1 MSTSTNVR
9 RVAIIGSNRIPF
21 VRSNTVY
28 SYASNQQMMTAA
40 LNGLVER
47 FKLEGVKLGEV
58 AGGAVVKH
66 AKDSFLM
73 RESVLGTKL
82 SPETPAVDFQQ
93 ACATGLQAAIHIA
106 NKIALG
112 QIDCGIAGGTD
123 TTSDAPIAVKD
134 KLRVKLLDVNRA
146 KSTGARL
153 KKLLKIR
160 LSDLGIQIPVNAEAR
175 TGLSM
180 GGHTQITAD
189 YYHVDR
195 KIQDQIAYDSHKKL
209 AKAYD
214 EGFFNDMMTPFLGIT
229 KDNTLRADTTLEKL
243 ATLKGVF
250 GGSGTLTAGNS
261 SALTD
266 GASCVL
272 LASEEWAKE
281 RGLPILAYF
290 SFSET
295 AAVEFVQN
303 KQDLLIAPVYAVAS
317 LLKKTGLKLQDFD
330 FYEIHEAFGA
340 IIGADLK
347 LWADEK
353 FCKEKLGL
361 PGALGTIDMS
371 KLNVKGSSIATG
383 HPFAATGGRIIG
395 TLAKLINQ
403 KGSGRGLICL
413 CAAGGQGIA
422 IIIEK

>member
-1 MSTSTNVR
+1 MSTSVR

-47 FKLEGVKLGEV
+47 FKLEGQVIGEV

-66 AKDSFLM
+66 ATDSFLM

-82 SPETPAVDFQQ
+82 SPQTPAVDFQQ

-112 QIDCGIAGGTD
+112 QIECGIAGGTD
-123 TTSDAPIAVKD
+123 TTSDAPVAISD
-134 KLRVKLLDVNRA
+134 KLRVKFLDVNRA
-146 KSTGARL
+146 KTTGERI
-153 KKLLKIR
+153 KKLMKIK
-160 LSDLGIQIPVNAEAR
+160 LSDIGIKPPKNAEAR

-180 GGHTQITAD
+180 GGHTQLTAD
-189 YYHVDR
+189 YYKVDR
-195 KIQDQIAYDSHKKL
+195 KYMDEVAFNSHKNL

-214 EGFFNDMMTPFLGIT
+214 EGFMDDMMTPFLNVK
-229 KDNTLRADTTLEKL
+229 KDNTLRADTTMEKL
-243 ATLKGVF
+243 STLKGVF

-272 LASEEWAKE
+272 MASEEWAKE

-290 SFSET
+290 SLSET
-295 AAVEFVQN
+295 TSLEFVNN
-303 KQDLLIAPVYAVAS
+303 KQDLLLAPVYAVPK
-317 LLKKTGLKLQDFD
+317 LLKRAGLKLQDFD

-340 IIGADLK
+340 IVGADLK
-347 LWADEK
+347 LWEDEQ

-361 PGALGTIDMS
+361 PGALGSIDKS

>member
-1 MSTSTNVR
+1 MSKNVR

-28 SYASNQQMMTAA
+28 TYASNQQMMTAA

-47 FKLEGVKLGEV
+47 YNLQGLTLGEV

-66 AKDSFLM
+66 TRDSFLM

-82 SPETPAVDFQQ
+82 SPKTPAVDFQQ
-93 ACATGLQAAIHIA
+93 ACATSLQAAIHIA

-112 QIDCGIAGGTD
+112 QIEVGIAGGTD
-123 TTSDAPIAVKD
+123 TTSDAPIAIKD
-134 KLRVKLLDVNRA
+134 KLRVKFLDVNRA
-146 KSTGARL
+146 KSTGDRFKRL
-153 KKLLKIR
+153 MKIKF
-160 LSDLGIQIPVNAEAR
+160 SDIGITPPKNEEAR

-180 GGHTQITAD
+180 GAHTQLTAD
-189 YYHVDR
+189 YYKVDR
-195 KIQDQIAYDSHKKL
+195 EIQDQVAFKSHKNL

-214 EGFFNDMMTPFLGIT
+214 EGFFNDLMTPFLGVT
-229 KDNTLRADTTLEKL
+229 KDTCLRPDSTLEKL
-243 ATLKGVF
+243 STLKGVF

-261 SALTD
+261 SPLTD

-281 RGLPILAYF
+281 RGLPVLAYF
-290 SFSET
+290 AFAET

-361 PGALGTIDMS
+361 PGALGSIDMN

-383 HPFAATGGRIIG
+383 HPFAATGGRMIG
-395 TLAKLINQ
+395 SLAKMIHQ

-413 CAAGGQGIA
+413 CAAGGQGVA